1 MVSYLSLL
9 KVADNS
15 GARVVQCIKI
25 LKGSFQK
32 VAHMGDVLVVVIKRA
47 DPLKRKKVS
56 VGGIYRGLL
65 VRGTI
70 PFSRSVGVWVRF
82 NKNAVVLVNKRN
94 APLAKRLK
102 GPMLREVCM
111 KYNFLG
117 TITRFVV

>member
-47 DPLKRKKVS
+47 IR
-56 VGGIYRGLL
+56 
-65 VRGTI
+65 
-70 PFSRSVGVWVRF
+70 
-82 NKNAVVLVNKRN
+82 
-94 APLAKRLK
+94 
-102 GPMLREVCM
+102 
-111 KYNFLG
+111 
-117 TITRFVV
+117 